1 MDEGKLKNKKKKKK
15 NEQKI
20 VGEIF
25 SSFLVNMKLILI
37 NAINFQRFFNKL
49 LNYPG
54 KLSNWIW
61 KIEKLKKI
69 PFRFLKFIFNC
80 FLPFKY
86 PRHTSNIV
94 CSNILVQEICM
105 QLKLLYFVMQG
116 NFSHEFIKSGPFH
129 FLKIKNTNWKSYL
142 KHWELVFMTC
152 KNDQIF
158 ILKYPYILLHQTI
171 IN

>member
-20 VGEIF
+20 FWVGEIF

-86 PRHTSNIV
+86 PRHTSNFSYKKFV
-94 CSNILVQEICM
+94 CNWNCYTLLCKEIF
-105 QLKLLYFVMQG
+105 LIK
-116 NFSHEFIKSGPFH
+116 FIKKWSVFV
-129 FLKIKNTNWKSYL
+129 KIKNTNWKSYL
-142 KHWELVFMTC
+142 KHWGFHDMQ
-152 KNDQIF
+152 KRSNF
-158 ILKYPYILLHQTI
+158 HS
-171 IN
+171 